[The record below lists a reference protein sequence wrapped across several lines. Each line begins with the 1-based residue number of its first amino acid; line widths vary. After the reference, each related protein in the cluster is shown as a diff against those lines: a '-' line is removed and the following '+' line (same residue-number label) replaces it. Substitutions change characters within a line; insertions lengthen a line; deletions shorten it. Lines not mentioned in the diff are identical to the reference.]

1 MLGFTEWIREST
13 AGNDQVFSQIDALYD
28 KAKYAIKL
36 VQVYSKATN
45 QSLLN
50 NISTIAPLNS
60 SVYGLYNSGENRRII
75 GPAAA
80 SKVKFKFGQDALQNQ
95 DLQKIPQYVIKQ
107 HIPDIDERQ
116 IAPSNV
122 IRVNVRKIVS
132 EMGDTPETVIEI
144 ASTIIHEATHDM
156 EFQASGKTDEN
167 GPKKAEDAFRKWVRD
182 NWRTVVS
189 RIPQLNF

>member
-13 AGNDQVFSQIDALYD
+13 VGNDQVFSQIDALYD

-107 HIPDIDERQ
+107 YIPDIDERQ
-116 IAPSNV
+116 IVPSNV

-144 ASTIIHEATHDM
+144 ASTIIHEATHEM

-167 GPKKAEDAFRKWVRD
+167 GPKRAEDAFRKWVRD